1 MTFSTRWIFL
11 SEGLSSDHE
20 EFSASSNVF
29 VTFTLKPI
37 TITMYVFLCVINKY
51 YRLLSIH
58 STKAELN
65 VG

>member
-1 MTFSTRWIFL
+1 MTFSTRWISL

-37 TITMYVFLCVINKY
+37 TITMYVFLCVINK
-51 YRLLSIH
+51 
-58 STKAELN
+58 
-65 VG
+65 